1 MLDRFRTAENGTS
14 CEVSRFAIR
23 TLGILASDFSE
34 RPPKRA
40 PLESYLSQMQKA
52 VLDVRRG
59 HLEDLVSQMRGAL
72 ISPAEIAENYVPMV
86 ARRLG
91 DCWVEDTLD
100 FRSVSIGSA
109 RLQSLLWQ
117 LEEFEPRIPLRT
129 ELSQAN
135 MLVVVPEA
143 CQHTLGATVLAGQL
157 RRMGRGVK
165 LELATSPNALKGIMD
180 TADFAGVM
188 ISASSREPLASLAD
202 LVQTARQSQAK
213 TPILIGGNILEK
225 MSEIKDTTG
234 ADLITSDVDPALRF
248 CGLLAKPDTAQ
259 PLEGAE

>member
-1 MLDRFRTAENGTS
+1 
-14 CEVSRFAIR
+14 
-23 TLGILASDFSE
+23 
-34 RPPKRA
+34 
-40 PLESYLSQMQKA
+40 
-52 VLDVRRG
+52 
-59 HLEDLVSQMRGAL
+59 
-72 ISPAEIAENYVPMV
+72 
-86 ARRLG
+86 
-91 DCWVEDTLD
+91 LD

-225 MSEIKDTTG
+225 MSEFKDTTG
-234 ADLITSDVDPALRF
+234 ADLVTSDVDTALRF